1 MARLTG
7 GKLGKLLMPDEAEE
21 PILGRPVRAA
31 LLEWLTEIW
40 AEDELTAV
48 GLAARRRAIFHGAP
62 GTGKTTLAHH
72 LAARLGLPLAII
84 RPDDVVGRFMGT
96 GITNVANIFNAIEQQ
111 EEPLVVFFD
120 EFETIAQKRMTTGVN
135 EAVEHDH
142 NAMINALLARLDA
155 YSGFIIAA
163 TNHAKLID
171 PAIWRRFE
179 IQIELAV
186 PGQGERERILARY
199 LAPFALPKRELAGLA
214 EALET
219 AAPSLMRQLAEGLKR
234 QIVVGPKADWP
245 MDRDSVF
252 ARVIAASEPH
262 PDLGKPRLWSLGAED
277 KAVKAITWPLRRAAD
292 LPA

>member
-120 EFETIAQKRMTTGVN
+120 EFETIAQKRMTSGVN

-142 NAMINALLARLDA
+142 NAMINALLARLVA
-155 YSGFIIAA
+155 HR
-163 TNHAKLID
+163 HALS
-171 PAIWRRFE
+171 
-179 IQIELAV
+179 
-186 PGQGERERILARY
+186 AR
-199 LAPFALPKRELAGLA
+199 
-214 EALET
+214 
-219 AAPSLMRQLAEGLKR
+219 
-234 QIVVGPKADWP
+234 
-245 MDRDSVF
+245 
-252 ARVIAASEPH
+252 
-262 PDLGKPRLWSLGAED
+262 
-277 KAVKAITWPLRRAAD
+277 
-292 LPA
+292 